1 MVEFIAFNAPHNIFV
16 TLNKVRDA
24 GRKRIYVVNAHAV
37 LWKIAKNWQKN
48 PLALF
53 LRMNPKFLKRTLSVS
68 CGIFDENASHPFL
81 NLVYEI

>member
-37 LWKIAKNWQKN
+37 LWKIAKNWQKKSFGFV
-48 PLALF
+48 LA
-53 LRMNPKFLKRTLSVS
+53 NESKISQT
-68 CGIFDENASHPFL
+68 NAFGVLWHF
-81 NLVYEI
+81 